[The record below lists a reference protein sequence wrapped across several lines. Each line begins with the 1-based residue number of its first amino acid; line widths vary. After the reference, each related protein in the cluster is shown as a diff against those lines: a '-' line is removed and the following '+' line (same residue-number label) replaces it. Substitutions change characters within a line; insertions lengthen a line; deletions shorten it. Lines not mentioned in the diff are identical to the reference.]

1 MSKAIRTEPKNR
13 RITWLQVKKFLMG
26 TAQNSG
32 FIFQAVRYIMLTTI
46 AFVFMYP
53 LLYMLSRSMMSSND
67 LMDATTRWLPT
78 SLQVKNY
85 QHAVVVMD
93 YWNSLKKTLMLCGI
107 PSLLQV
113 IISCVVGYG
122 FACYQF
128 PLKKWWLGVLLL
140 NYLLPASTTAV
151 PNYMLFMDL
160 GIVDGSLKPFLLTSV
175 LGQGINSTLC
185 ILIFYSFHRQVPR
198 VLLEAAEID
207 GAGPWRTFFSVALP
221 RALAGIVVVTLFSFV
236 WYWNETYLINT
247 YLGYGHNR
255 HKGMTTLIIE
265 LNNFDQAYNESVYST
280 SSSSGDKLNDA
291 YRMAG
296 TAMTMLPL
304 LLLYLVLQRQFVES
318 IDNAG
323 ITGE

>member
-1 MSKAIRTEPKNR
+1 MTKRPEDASKNP
-13 RITWLQVKKFLMG
+13 RISWLKVRKTLMG
-26 TAQNSG
+26 TAQKSG
-32 FIFQAVRYIMLTTI
+32 LIFVVLRYLMLSAI

-53 LLYMLSRSMMSSND
+53 LLYMLSRSLMTAND
-67 LMDATTRWLPT
+67 LMDATTRWLPST
-78 SLQVKNY
+78 LNWENYEHALQVM
-85 QHAVVVMD
+85 A
-93 YWNSLKKTLMLCGI
+93 YWHSLGKTLMLCGI
-107 PSLLQV
+107 PALLQV
-113 IISCVVGYG
+113 IVSCLVGYG

-128 PLKKWWLGVLLL
+128 PLKKWWLGAMLLS
-140 NYLLPASTTAV
+140 YLLPASTTAV
-151 PNYMLFMDL
+151 PNYMLFMDM
-160 GIVDGSLKPFLLTSV
+160 GIVDGTLKPFLLTSA

-185 ILIFYSFHRQVPR
+185 ILIFFSFHRQVPR

-221 RALAGIVVVTLFSFV
+221 MAAAGLVVVTLFSFV

-255 HKGMTTLIIE
+255 SKGMTTLIIE
-265 LNNFDQAYNESVYST
+265 LSQFDKHYGESAYAT

-296 TAMTMLPL
+296 TAITILPL